1 MPNLF
6 VVGAERNLADL
17 ADTVL
22 RKRTA
27 AATRESA
34 LEAIRTANPGL
45 DLDRI
50 DAGTVVLLPDV
61 KGVKPVAAGEPVHDT
76 AGDLV
81 ARVKEGIGVLLGA
94 GEVAEERRRLERHE
108 AEEVFADP
116 MVKKLSSKVPEL
128 AANLKSVRKS
138 LTAEDAEAEQALESL
153 RQSADGWAADLE
165 ALGSLHR

>member
-17 ADTVL
+17 ADAVL

-50 DAGTVVLLPDV
+50 EPGMVVLLPDV
-61 KGVKPVAAGEPVHDT
+61 KGVKPLTAGEPVHDT

-94 GEVAEERRRLERHE
+94 GEVAEEQRRVERHD

-116 MVKKLSSKVPEL
+116 MVKKLSSNVPEL
-128 AANLKSVRKS
+128 AANLKSVRTS
-138 LTAEDAEAEQALESL
+138 LKAEDTEAEQGLESL

-165 ALGSLHR
+165 ALGGLHS